1 MLNINSAA
9 HLFNKHAQAYQ
20 DKFMDVSLYQ
30 NSLDEFLSFVP
41 TNAHLLELACGPG
54 NITKYLLQKR
64 SDLNILATDL
74 APNMLTLAKTNNPI
88 VQFELMDM
96 KDLLNLSQQF
106 EAVMCAFGFPYLTK
120 QEAIQWIA
128 DTSKVL
134 KPKGILYIS
143 TMEDDNYKSGFKKG
157 SQGDEIFMN
166 YHEASYLTEVIQQS
180 NFKLLKLD
188 RVITQT
194 DTETVIDLILI
205 AQNL

>member
-1 MLNINSAA
+1 MKSTAA

-30 NSLDEFLSFVP
+30 NSLDEFLSFIP
-41 TNAHLLELACGPG
+41 TNTRLLELACGPG
-54 NITKYLLQKR
+54 NMTRYLLQKR
-64 SDLNILATDL
+64 PDLNILATDL
-74 APNMLTLAKTNNPI
+74 APNMLTLAKANNPTA
-88 VQFELMDM
+88 QFELMDM
-96 KDLLNLSQQF
+96 KDLLNLPQQF

-120 QEAIQWIA
+120 QEAIQWIS
-128 DTSKVL
+128 DVSKVL

-166 YHEASYLTEVIQQS
+166 YHEASYLTEVLQQS

-194 DTETVIDLILI
+194 DTETVTDLILI

>member
-1 MLNINSAA
+1 MKSTAA

-30 NSLDEFLSFVP
+30 NSLDEFLSFIP

-64 SDLNILATDL
+64 SDLKILATDL
-74 APNMLTLAKTNNPI
+74 APNMLALAKTNNPTAK
-88 VQFELMDM
+88 FELMDM
-96 KDLLNLSQQF
+96 KDLSNLSQQF

-128 DTSKVL
+128 DVSKIL

-166 YHEASYLTEVIQQS
+166 YHEASYLSQAIQE
-180 NFKLLKLD
+180 NNLKLLKLD
-188 RVITQT
+188 RIVTQT